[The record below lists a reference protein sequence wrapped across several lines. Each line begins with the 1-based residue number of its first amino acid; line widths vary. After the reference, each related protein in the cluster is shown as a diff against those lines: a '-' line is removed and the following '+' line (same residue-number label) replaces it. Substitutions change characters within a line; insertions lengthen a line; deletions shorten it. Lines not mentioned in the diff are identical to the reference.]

1 MAKSRHKSG
10 SGTRGRYKRK
20 RLNKGY
26 STIHKPHYLVVRPPA
41 KKTAETEAESGAEAS
56 PKHG

>member
-1 MAKSRHKSG
+1 MAKSRQKSG

-41 KKTAETEAESGAEAS
+41 KKTAETEAGTEAAT
-56 PKHG
+56 KQD